1 MEIKFGKHKGKTVE
15 ELAQTQEGKAYLL
28 WLTQQPTAG
37 KYEAMNK
44 KRNEEILKILSLS
57 SAAKVQPKYESWDE
71 ETPQTE
77 KKSVQDMPQM
87 VELITELKELNMCIN
102 ELIKVLSK

>member
-1 MEIKFGKHKGKTVE
+1 MQINFGKHKGKTVE

-37 KYEAMNK
+37 KYEALNK

-57 SAAKVQPKYESWDE
+57 SAAKVQPKYEKWDE
-71 ETPQTE
+71 ETPREE
-77 KKSVQDMPQM
+77 KKQEMPPLT
-87 VELITELKELNMCIN
+87 ELITELKELNMCIN
-102 ELIKVLSK
+102 ELIKVLNK